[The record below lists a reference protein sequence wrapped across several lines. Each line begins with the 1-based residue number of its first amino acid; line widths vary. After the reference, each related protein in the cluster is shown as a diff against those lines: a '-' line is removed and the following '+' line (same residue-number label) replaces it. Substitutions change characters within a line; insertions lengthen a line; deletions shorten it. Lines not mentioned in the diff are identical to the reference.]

1 MISSHLRVI
10 VVTLSAVLCCGHFD
24 AAATAEP
31 SAESSSGQASILKSW
46 QGDYPV
52 AELHRLPPNQRQR
65 AVGFIADANTVADVW
80 AAFKPGEAV
89 PEIDFST
96 QLVLFVR
103 NTDFYNRISIARV
116 TVAGGVAEVLAMQ
129 TLSALP
135 IEDKVAMSMA
145 VVDRTAISAIQTAAG
160 AIPVQQ

>member
-1 MISSHLRVI
+1 MQTWHPWII
-10 VVTLSAVLCCGHFD
+10 VATLSAVLCWGHFD
-24 AAATAEP
+24 AAVTAEP
-31 SAESSSGQASILKSW
+31 SAELSSGQASISQAW

-52 AELHRLPPNQRQR
+52 AQLYRLPPNQRQR
-65 AVGFIADANTVADVW
+65 AVGFIADAKTFADVW
-80 AAFKPGEAV
+80 AAFKPGETV

-103 NTDFYNRISIARV
+103 NTDFYNRISIAGV
-116 TVAGGVAEVLAMQ
+116 NVDGGVAEVLAMQ

-145 VVDRTAISAIQTAAG
+145 VVDRTGISAIQTADG
-160 AIPVQQ
+160 TIPVPE